1 MSVDADIVKRIG
13 HLARIRISDNEVE
26 ALAGELNTIL
36 GFVEQLDEVDVEGV
50 EPMTSVTPMAL
61 RRRVDKVSAGGHAEK
76 IVANAPLSED
86 NFFMV
91 PKVIE

>member
-1 MSVDADIVKRIG
+1 MSVDAKTVRRIG
-13 HLARIRISDNEVE
+13 HLARIKIEESEVDTY
-26 ALAGELNTIL
+26 AGELNAIL
-36 GFVEQLDEVDVEGV
+36 GFVEQLNEVDVAGV
-50 EPMTSVTPMAL
+50 EPMTSVTPMTQPL
-61 RRRVDKVSAGGHAEK
+61 RKDEVNLGGHAER

>member
-1 MSVDADIVKRIG
+1 MSVDAQTVKRIG
-13 HLARIRISDNEVE
+13 RLARIRVEENEVE
-26 ALAGELNTIL
+26 KYQGEINAIL
-36 GFVEQLDEVDVEGV
+36 GFVEQLDEVDVTGV
-50 EPMTSVTPMAL
+50 EPMTSVTPMQL
-61 RRRVDKVSAGGHAEK
+61 RRRDDKVTDGGYAER